1 MFFMENP
8 PFRPSEVERPRITQ
22 DRKIGEGD
30 MPPEDLANQRREQL
44 VKEGGVISPPPDGL
58 Y

>member
-1 MFFMENP
+1 MENP